1 MLLASDS
8 GILSRSSD
16 LKDNLDLILLLSVDM
31 IIAAKLLLETSVLV
45 FR

>member
-8 GILSRSSD
+8 DILSRSSG
-16 LKDNLDLILLLSVDM
+16 LKHNLDLILLLSVDM